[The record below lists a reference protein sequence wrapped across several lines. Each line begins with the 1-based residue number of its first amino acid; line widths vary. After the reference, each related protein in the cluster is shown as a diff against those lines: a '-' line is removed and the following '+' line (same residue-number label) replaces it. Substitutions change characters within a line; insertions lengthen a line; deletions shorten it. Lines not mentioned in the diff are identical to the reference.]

1 MKKLDQFV
9 LKSFVG
15 PFLAILGIVIFI
27 LVLQFLWLYIDE
39 LVGKGLEFKVILEF
53 LMWGSCQVLPL
64 AIPLATLLSSMMT
77 LGDMGEKF
85 ELTAIKASGIS
96 LARILVP
103 MTLVGILITIGAFY
117 IGDRLVPY
125 SINQIYT
132 MRDDIGRTKSEIKIP
147 TGTFYDGIEGYIL
160 RVENRDK
167 KTGMMYNIQVYD
179 HSTDK
184 GNTRITVADSGII
197 KMSKSKDYL
206 TFLLYNGTNYQEKN
220 TRKYRDTT
228 LSLQR
233 IQFYEQEMVIP
244 LENYAFH
251 HSDSARYGEQVKSM
265 NLASL
270 QHGHD
275 SLVNLVNLG
284 TEKHV
289 REFNAQNGLSY
300 KSQLD
305 TSWRE
310 KATAVLAPLE
320 IPASTS
326 LTNRQHY
333 YERAAETARQYET
346 HLRSQTMESYEYTQL
361 IHRTDVEI
369 WKKYAQA
376 LACLLLFF
384 IGAPIGAILKKGGLG
399 TPAILSLLFF
409 VLYWVIDITGERLA
423 NNGSTTAFMGKFI
436 SAFVLAP
443 IGVFL
448 TTKAIQ
454 DSSIFNVDGLKRGIR
469 KVKSQIFRM
478 FRKTR
483 IVYMGTPEFSV
494 APLDA
499 LRKSG
504 YKIVGV
510 VTVPDKP
517 SGRGLKM
524 NESAVKKYAVA
535 NDLPLLQPE
544 KLKDEAFLK
553 DLAAW
558 KADLFVVVGFR
569 MLPEVVWAMPKLG
582 TFNLHA
588 ALLPQYRGAA
598 PINWAVI
605 NGENIT
611 GVTTFMIDKKIDTG
625 GIILRSE
632 CRVEPTDTAGSL
644 HDKLMVLGSQ
654 LVVETVEG
662 IIQNNVEL
670 RVQRSFIQ
678 GAELLKPAPKLT
690 RELQH
695 ICWDDTT
702 RHIYNLIR
710 GLSPYPGAFTE
721 LVPLSEGETLSGAL
735 PSVSSFAPRESEQ
748 APFHSACRRFA
759 RTGSRSDAEER
770 VSPSAEPVSS
780 EKDTPSVAKKEVD
793 APSGVSF
800 SDAIQLKVFFGEMR
814 YDLPKA
820 APGTVLSDGKTY
832 FAVATQD
839 GAIAITDLQ
848 LSGKKR
854 MDVKSFLLG
863 FRNPTAWTTTPGT
876 SKAEIAKA
884 APEEDA

>member
-1 MKKLDQFV
+1 MKKLDQFL

-15 PFLAILGIVIFI
+15 PFLAILGIVVFI
-27 LVLQFLWLYIDE
+27 LVMQFLWLYIDE

-77 LGDMGEKF
+77 LGDMGEHF

-96 LARILVP
+96 LMRVLLP
-103 MTLVGILITIGAFY
+103 MIGVSILISIGAFY

-160 RVENRDK
+160 RVDRRDK
-167 KTGMMYNIQVYD
+167 KTGMMYNILVYD
-179 HSTDK
+179 HSAGK
-184 GNTRITVADSGII
+184 GNTSITVADSGII
-197 KMSKSKDYL
+197 KMSKAKDYL
-206 TFLLYNGTNYQEKN
+206 TFQLFDGVNYQEENK
-220 TRKYRDTT
+220 RQYRDTS
-228 LSLQR
+228 LALQR
-233 IQFYEQEMVIP
+233 IRFHNQEMVIP

-251 HSDSARYGEQVKSM
+251 HSDSARYGEQVRSM
-265 NLASL
+265 NLESL

-275 SLVNLVNLG
+275 SLVNLVHEGTLRHVEEFRNQAHLG
-284 TEKHV
+284 H
-289 REFNAQNGLSY
+289 QD
-300 KSQLD
+300 QLD
-305 TSWRE
+305 TAWRS
-310 KATAVLAPLE
+310 KATTLLDPPSE
-320 IPASTS
+320 KRWTS
-326 LTNRQHY
+326 LMNKQY
-333 YERAAETARQYET
+333 GLESAVSAARRIQGMANGQIMD
-346 HLRSQTMESYEYTQL
+346 SAEYTHL

-384 IGAPIGAILKKGGLG
+384 IGAPVGALLKKGGLG
-399 TPAILSLLFF
+399 APAVISLLFF
-409 VLYWVIDITGERLA
+409 VLYWVVDITGERLA
-423 NNGSTTAFMGKFI
+423 NNGSTTAFVGKFI

-443 IGVFL
+443 IGTWL
-448 TTKAIQ
+448 TVKAVK
-454 DSSIFNVDGLKRGIR
+454 DASIFNIDL
-469 KVKSQIFRM
+469 VKSGFRRVKSKFFRM

-494 APLDA
+494 GPLDA
-499 LRKSG
+499 LIKGG
-504 YKIVGV
+504 YHIVGV

-535 NDLPLLQPE
+535 HELPLLQPE
-544 KLKDEAFLK
+544 KLKDEDFLK

-569 MLPEVVWAMPKLG
+569 MLPEVVWSMPKLG

-611 GVTTFMIDKKIDTG
+611 GVTTFMIDKRIDTG

-632 CRVEPTDTAGSL
+632 CRVEPTDTAGTL
-644 HDKLMVLGSQ
+644 HDKLMELGSQ

-662 IIQNNVEL
+662 LVQKNVEL

-678 GAELLKPAPKLT
+678 GSELLKPAPKLT
-690 RELQH
+690 HELQH
-695 ICWDDTT
+695 IDWNDTT
-702 RHIYNLIR
+702 RHVYNLIR
-710 GLSPYPGAFTE
+710 GLSPFPCAYTE
-721 LVPLSEGETLSGAL
+721 LVPEG
-735 PSVSSFAPRESEQ
+735 
-748 APFHSACRRFA
+748 
-759 RTGSRSDAEER
+759 
-770 VSPSAEPVSS
+770 
-780 EKDTPSVAKKEVD
+780 D
-793 APSGVSF
+793 APAV
-800 SDAIQLKVFFGEMR
+800 QLKVFFGEMR
-814 YDLPKA
+814 YDLHA
-820 APGTVLSDGKTY
+820 EPGTVLSDGKTY

-848 LSGKKR
+848 LAGKKR
-854 MDVKSFLLG
+854 MDVRSFLLG
-863 FRNPTAWTTTPGT
+863 FRNPTSYRTTPGT
-876 SKAEIAKA
+876 SNAEIAKA
-884 APEEDA
+884 APKEDE

>member
-1 MKKLDQFV
+1 MKKLDQFL
-9 LKSFVG
+9 LKSFIG
-15 PFLAILGIVIFI
+15 PFFAILGIVTFV
-27 LVLQFLWLYIDE
+27 LVMQFLWLYIDE

-53 LMWGSCQVLPL
+53 LMWGSCQTLPL

-85 ELTAIKASGIS
+85 ELTAMKASGIS
-96 LARILVP
+96 LARVLVP
-103 MTLVGILITIGAFY
+103 MTFVSVCICIGAFFV
-117 IGDRLVPY
+117 GDRLVPY

-160 RVENRDK
+160 RVERRDK
-167 KTGMMYNIQVYD
+167 ETGMMYNIQVYD
-179 HSTDK
+179 HTVGK
-184 GNTRITVADSGII
+184 GNTRITVADSGVI
-197 KMSKSKDYL
+197 KMSKAKDYL
-206 TFLLYNGTNYQEKN
+206 TFQLFDGINYQETN

-228 LSLQR
+228 LALNR
-233 IQFYEQEMVIP
+233 IQFHSQELVIP

-265 NLASL
+265 NLKAL
-270 QHGHD
+270 RHGQD
-275 SLVNLVNLG
+275 SLNNLVHEG
-284 TEKHV
+284 IMKHV
-289 REFNAQNGLSY
+289 QEFTRQNYIGYRE
-300 KSQLD
+300 QLD
-305 TSWRE
+305 TAWAA
-310 KATAVLAPLE
+310 KATARLE
-320 IPASTS
+320 VPSEERWKSIIDKRRGLEAAAS
-326 LTNRQHY
+326 
-333 YERAAETARQYET
+333 AARQYEN
-346 HLRSQTMESYEYTQL
+346 LVRGQSMESYNYTQL
-361 IHRTDVEI
+361 IYRTDVEI

-384 IGAPIGAILKKGGLG
+384 IGAPVGALLKKGGLG
-399 TPAILSLLFF
+399 APAIVSMLFF

-423 NNGSTTAFMGKFI
+423 NNGATSAFIGKFI

-443 IGVFL
+443 IGGFL
-448 TTKAIQ
+448 TVKAVQ
-454 DSSIFNVDGLKRGIR
+454 DASLFNLDGGKIWFR
-469 KVKSQIFRM
+469 KIKSKIIRM

-494 APLDA
+494 GPLDA
-499 LRKSG
+499 LLKAG
-504 YKIVGV
+504 HHVVGV

-524 NESAVKKYAVA
+524 NESAVKKYAVSKG
-535 NDLPLLQPE
+535 LTLLQPE

-569 MLPEVVWAMPKLG
+569 MLPEVVWTMPKLG

-611 GVTTFMIDKKIDTG
+611 GVTTFMIDRKIDTG

-632 CRVEPTDTAGSL
+632 CHIEPTDTAGDV
-644 HDKLMVLGSQ
+644 HDKLMELGSE
-654 LVVETVEG
+654 LVLETIEG
-662 IIQNNVEL
+662 LVQKNVEL

-678 GAELLKPAPKLT
+678 GSELLKPAPKLT

-695 ICWDDTT
+695 IDWNDST
-702 RHIYNLIR
+702 RNVYNLIR
-710 GLSPYPGAFTE
+710 GLSPFPCAFTE
-721 LVPLSEGETLSGAL
+721 LLPSASGKVDFSGAEKRADAPEKSTLSSG
-735 PSVSSFAPRESEQ
+735 ENCHSEQ
-748 APFHSACRRFA
+748 SSCHSE
-759 RTGSRSDAEER
+759 RSEE
-770 VSPSAEPVSS
+770 SS
-780 EKDTPSVAKKEVD
+780 
-793 APSGVSF
+793 
-800 SDAIQLKVFFGEMR
+800 AIQLKVYFGEMR
-814 YDLPKA
+814 TDLHA

-832 FAVATQD
+832 FAIATQD

-854 MDVKSFLLG
+854 MDVRSFLLG
-863 FRNPTAWTTTPGT
+863 FRNPTSYGTTPGT
-876 SKAEIAKA
+876 SKAEMAKA
-884 APEEDA
+884 APKEDE

>member
-1 MKKLDQFV
+1 MKKLDRFI

-15 PFLAILGIVIFI
+15 PFFAVLAIVVFI
-27 LVLQFLWLYIDE
+27 LVMQFLWVYIDE

-53 LMWGSCQVLPL
+53 LMWGSCQVLPM

-96 LARILVP
+96 LTRVLVP
-103 MTLVGILITIGAFY
+103 MTVVGILISIGAFY

-132 MRDDIGRTKSEIKIP
+132 MRDDIRRTKSEIKIP

-160 RVENRDK
+160 RIENRDK
-167 KTGMMYNIQVYD
+167 ETGMMYNIQVYD
-179 HSTDK
+179 HSVGK
-184 GNTRITVADSGII
+184 GNTRITVADSGLI
-197 KMSKSKDYL
+197 KMSKVKDYL
-206 TFLLYNGTNYQEKN
+206 TFTLYDGVSYQEDNK
-220 TRKYRDTT
+220 RKFRDTT
-228 LSLQR
+228 LALQR
-233 IQFYEQEMVIP
+233 VAFSKEEMVIS
-244 LENYAFH
+244 LQNYTYQQ
-251 HSDSARYGEQVKSM
+251 SDSARYGEQVRSM
-265 NLASL
+265 NLKSL
-270 QHGHD
+270 RHGHD
-275 SLVNLVNLG
+275 SLTGLVNDG
-284 TEKHV
+284 TRKHME
-289 REFNAQNGLSY
+289 EFLRTNIIEHRR
-300 KSQLD
+300 QLD
-305 TSWRE
+305 TGWRTRSTVME
-310 KATAVLAPLE
+310 PHPDGPWKTLQDKKRAYENAATG
-320 IPASTS
+320 
-326 LTNRQHY
+326 
-333 YERAAETARQYET
+333 ARQYASTARNQMMESAGYT
-346 HLRSQTMESYEYTQL
+346 HLIY
-361 IHRTDVEI
+361 RTDVEI
-369 WKKYAQA
+369 WKKFAQA

-384 IGAPIGAILKKGGLG
+384 IGAPIGALLKKGGLG
-399 TPAILSLLFF
+399 TPAIFSMLFF

-423 NNGSTTAFMGKFI
+423 NNGTTTAFIGKFV

-443 IGVFL
+443 IGAFL
-448 TTKAIQ
+448 TIKAVQ
-454 DSSIFNVDGLKRGIR
+454 DASLFNIDLIR
-469 KVKSQIFRM
+469 SGFRKIKSQFIRM

-494 APLDA
+494 GPLEA
-499 LRKSG
+499 LQKAG
-504 YKIVGV
+504 YKVVGV

-535 NDLPLLQPE
+535 HELPLLQPE
-544 KLKDEAFLK
+544 KLKDEDFLK
-553 DLAAW
+553 ALAAW

-569 MLPEVVWAMPKLG
+569 MLPEVVWSMPRLG

-605 NGENIT
+605 NGENIS
-611 GVTTFMIDKKIDTG
+611 GVTTFMIDHKIDTG

-632 CRVEPTDTAGSL
+632 CHIEPTDTAGDL
-644 HDKLMVLGSQ
+644 HDKLMELGSS

-662 IIQNNVEL
+662 LIQKNVEL

-678 GAELLKPAPKLT
+678 GSELLKPAPKLS

-695 ICWDDTT
+695 IDWDDTS

-710 GLSPYPGAFTE
+710 GLSPFPCAFTE
-721 LVPLSEGETLSGAL
+721 LYQIEHRDE
-735 PSVSSFAPRESEQ
+735 F
-748 APFHSACRRFA
+748 
-759 RTGSRSDAEER
+759 
-770 VSPSAEPVSS
+770 PV
-780 EKDTPSVAKKEVD
+780 
-793 APSGVSF
+793 
-800 SDAIQLKVFFGEMR
+800 QLKIYFGEIR
-814 YDLPKA
+814 TDLHA

-832 FAVATQD
+832 LAVATQD

-863 FRNPTAWTTTPGT
+863 FRHPTEYTTTQGT
-876 SKAEIAKA
+876 SKAEMAKA
-884 APEEDA
+884 QPKEDE